1 MSSTT
6 LKFNA
11 ESFKELDAPNL
22 IINLWSYS
30 DYLKKNDCE
39 ICRKYCDLSLN
50 ALSEKWQKDWG
61 PFNYIMSKVKKN
73 DRLFL
78 NVGKYPSADRYLIID
93 FLKEIEKGRKILY
106 EGNKYQMFL

>member
-22 IINLWSYS
+22 IINVWSYS

-50 ALSEKWQKDWG
+50 VLSEK
-61 PFNYIMSKVKKN
+61 
-73 DRLFL
+73 
-78 NVGKYPSADRYLIID
+78 
-93 FLKEIEKGRKILY
+93 
-106 EGNKYQMFL
+106 